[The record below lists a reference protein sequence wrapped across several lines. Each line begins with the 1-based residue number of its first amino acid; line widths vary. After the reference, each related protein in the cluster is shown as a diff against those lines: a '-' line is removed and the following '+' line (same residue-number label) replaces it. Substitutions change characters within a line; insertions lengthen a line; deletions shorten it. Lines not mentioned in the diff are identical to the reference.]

1 MTQQYI
7 AVGPA
12 PNDGLGDPIRTA
24 FIKCNDNFSQL
35 YSRAQVSPPPT
46 SVGSI
51 GDQAGMYAYDSSYF
65 YYCFSNY
72 TGNTT
77 IWNQIEQAGNISAT
91 QILNGTSSIAIASV
105 NANAVVSIN
114 GTPNVVV
121 FTSTGANI
129 TGYVTSSGNIQGGN
143 IRTVGQLSATG
154 NITGNYFIG
163 NGSQLTGLPATYS
176 NSNVTTLL
184 AAFGSNSISTT
195 GTITSGN
202 ITSGNI
208 LTNGTASAQGNI
220 TTQGAIS
227 ATGDI
232 ITAGLFIGNFAGNIT
247 GNLVVNGSNTQVLFN
262 TNGNCDA
269 VGGMTY
275 NKDSNTFII
284 LGTIS
289 SQGNTIGGNILTGG
303 AASAGGN
310 ITGANLLTG
319 GLVSATSTITS
330 SGNITGA
337 NLLTGG
343 LMSSTGNAIH
353 GNILTGGL
361 VSATGNIS
369 GNYLRSTNDVIVGG
383 NVSTTNLTGTG
394 VSVTAN
400 ITGGNILTGGQ
411 VSATGNITGNY
422 FIGNGSQLTGIAS
435 PYGNANVT
443 SLLSAFGSNS
453 ISTTGTVTA
462 SSVVGGVITG
472 SSSSV
477 TGTQTAA
484 STVGGVITGSSTS
497 VTGSQTAASTVG
509 GVITGTSL
517 SVSGNVTGSGHVGTV
532 YTNSIINTGSNATG
546 NIGSS
551 STYFDTVFAQATTA
565 LYADLA
571 EKYTTDAEYAPGTI
585 VSFGGDAEVTIS
597 LTDADPLIAG
607 VVSTDPAYLMNSGLT
622 GGHVVA
628 VALTGRVPC
637 RVRGP
642 ITRGAMMV
650 SDGTGR
656 ARAEANPAM
665 GTVIGKA
672 VESFTGDIGTIE
684 IVVGRL

>member
-1 MTQQYI
+1 MTQQIIITTPRNSGDGTPI
-7 AVGPA
+7 A
-12 PNDGLGDPIRTA
+12 TA
-24 FIKCNDNFSQL
+24 FDYCNNNFSQL
-35 YSRAQVSPPPT
+35 FSRAQVSPPPT

-319 GLVSATSTITS
+319 GL
-330 SGNITGA
+330 
-337 NLLTGG
+337 
-343 LMSSTGNAIH
+343 MSSTGNATH

-400 ITGGNILTGGQ
+400 ITGGNLLTGGLI
-411 VSATGNITGNY
+411 SATGNITGNY

-484 STVGGVITGSSTS
+484 STVGGVITGTSTS

-509 GVITGTSL
+509 GVITGS
-517 SVSGNVTGSGHVGTV
+517 SISVTGAVTGTNIEGTV
-532 YTNSIINTGSNATG
+532 YTNSIINTGSNASG

-551 STYFDTVFAQATTA
+551 VGYFNTVFAQATTA

-622 GGHVVA
+622 GDHVVA

-637 RVRGP
+637 RVEGP
-642 ITRGAMMV
+642 VTRGAMMV
-650 SDGTGR
+650 SAGTGR